1 MTPDEVMRLRP
12 PKKEGSSDSE
22 IITEPGDMLIFVSGH
37 FPILGMQM
45 LYFADPELARRSA
58 VAPPKTVQRQ
68 IQGRPVQIDQPEFVT
83 DNTATTGLER
93 GFIEELRRS

>member
-1 MTPDEVMRLRP
+1 
-12 PKKEGSSDSE
+12 
-22 IITEPGDMLIFVSGH
+22 MLIFVSGH

-58 VAPPKTVQRQ
+58 IAPPKTAQRQ
-68 IQGRPVQIDQPEFVT
+68 IQGHPAVQIDKPEFVT
-83 DNTATTGLER
+83 DDTAATGLER